1 MCGLCNIYNF
11 GVKEL
16 CSLLGD
22 KVMLVLI
29 VFVFMILVYFFVIVL
44 FGLLYFVFIVIV
56 DMDQFQLLNCIVN
69 SFYCLWF
76 LLLEM
81 IMVMEMDVGL
91 DVGCYIF
98 VVNILLNFQCDVL
111 VGCQFDIQINVDVMC
126 MSQVFIGNSYIQ
138 NIISGEVNSFVV
150 CV

>member
-1 MCGLCNIYNF
+1 MVVIYVVIDCCFGGDGFEYFVVEKIGGVMCGLCNIYNF

-56 DMDQFQLLNCIVN
+56 DMD
-69 SFYCLWF
+69 
-76 LLLEM
+76 
-81 IMVMEMDVGL
+81 
-91 DVGCYIF
+91 
-98 VVNILLNFQCDVL
+98 
-111 VGCQFDIQINVDVMC
+111 
-126 MSQVFIGNSYIQ
+126 
-138 NIISGEVNSFVV
+138 
-150 CV
+150 